1 MQTDPAQVEAR
12 IGALETRV
20 RILLWPVAVQLAIAL
35 VMFAIV
41 LIIANRL

>member
-1 MQTDPAQVEAR
+1 MQTDPAQIEAR

-20 RILLWPVAVQLAIAL
+20 TLLLWLVAVQLAIAL

-41 LIIANRL
+41 LTIANRL

>member
-1 MQTDPAQVEAR
+1 MQTDPAQIETR
-12 IGALETRV
+12 IDALETRV
-20 RILLWPVAVQLAIAL
+20 NLLLWLVADQLAIAL